1 MSNRRK
7 FMKLV
12 GGIGA
17 ATVAGGAGVVSMTG
31 GAAASTVSISATGP
45 STVSNDRG
53 DVSKVTV
60 DPAFNVNWSGLD
72 DAVGKV
78 FWLLEAKVA
87 GGDWQPIYRA
97 TPWLSAE
104 DIGTSGTFSRPNSNN
119 GGLGPLVIADEQGRP
134 DYDGWNWDSYG
145 DADLSSFLSGTSL
158 GSAENYVNGSEPVGS
173 GPTPQNNFPDQ
184 NAGYYGAASDTAPFD
199 NNNDDAGNGSSE
211 TTTVQLRYTIELQ
224 RPNLSQLKYRVDY
237 DQIEDVAD
245 EEEFSNLADSEQKS
259 IAVEQIDGLEE
270 SDIDEGN
277 SRLVMEGE
285 DGYQSFDSYSDGA
298 GIPYNV
304 LRNNTDHVGIIV
316 ETAQFGVSAQNLGS
330 DSGVTGDSNT
340 AAE

>member
-31 GAAASTVSISATGP
+31 GAAATGP

-134 DYDGWNWDSYG
+134 DYDGWNWGSYG

>member
-53 DVSKVTV
+53 NVSKVTV

-134 DYDGWNWDSYG
+134 DYDGWNWGSYG

-304 LRNNTDHVGIIV
+304 LQNNTDHVGIIV

>member
-134 DYDGWNWDSYG
+134 DYDGWNWGSYG

>member
-1 MSNRRK
+1 
-7 FMKLV
+7 MKLV

-134 DYDGWNWDSYG
+134 DYDGWNWGSYG

>member
-1 MSNRRK
+1 MSNQRK

-134 DYDGWNWDSYG
+134 DYDGWNWGSYG

>member
-1 MSNRRK
+1 
-7 FMKLV
+7 MKLV

-17 ATVAGGAGVVSMTG
+17 ATVAGGAGVMSMTG

-53 DVSKVTV
+53 DISRVTV

-72 DAVGKV
+72 DAVGKI

-87 GGDWQPIYRA
+87 DGDWQPVYRA
-97 TPWLSAE
+97 TPWLAAD
-104 DIGTSGTFSRPNSNN
+104 DIGTSGSFTRPNSNN
-119 GGLGPLVIADEQGRP
+119 GGLGPLVIADEDGRP
-134 DYDGWNWDSYG
+134 DYSAMEYVDTQSTYLD
-145 DADLSSFLSGTSL
+145 GTSM
-158 GSAENYVNGSEPVGS
+158 GSASNYPTNGVIL
-173 GPTPQNNFPDQ
+173 QNNFPDED
-184 NAGYYGAASDTAPFD
+184 AGYYGAASNTTPFD
-199 NNNDDAGNGSSE
+199 NDNEDAGNGSSE
-211 TTTVQLRYTIELQ
+211 TTSVQLRYTIELQ
-224 RPNLSQLKYRVDY
+224 RPNQSQLKYLVDY
-237 DQIEDVAD
+237 DQVAEVAD
-245 EEEFSNLADSEQKS
+245 ADEFSDIPASEQKS

-285 DGYQSFDSYSDGA
+285 DGYQSFDSYGDGA

-316 ETAQFGVSAQNLGS
+316 ETAQFGVTAQNLGS
-330 DSGVTGDSNT
+330 DSGVTGSSN
-340 AAE
+340 AGAK

>member
-1 MSNRRK
+1 
-7 FMKLV
+7 MKLV

-17 ATVAGGAGVVSMTG
+17 ATVAGGAGVMSMTG

-134 DYDGWNWDSYG
+134 DYDGWNWGSYG

-158 GSAENYVNGSEPVGS
+158 GSAENYVNESEPVGS

>member
-1 MSNRRK
+1 
-7 FMKLV
+7 MKLV

-134 DYDGWNWDSYG
+134 DYDGWNWGSYG

-158 GSAENYVNGSEPVGS
+158 GSAENYVNESEPVGS
-173 GPTPQNNFPDQ
+173 GPTP
-184 NAGYYGAASDTAPFD
+184 
-199 NNNDDAGNGSSE
+199 
-211 TTTVQLRYTIELQ
+211 R
-224 RPNLSQLKYRVDY
+224 RPCHS
-237 DQIEDVAD
+237 
-245 EEEFSNLADSEQKS
+245 
-259 IAVEQIDGLEE
+259 
-270 SDIDEGN
+270 
-277 SRLVMEGE
+277 
-285 DGYQSFDSYSDGA
+285 
-298 GIPYNV
+298 
-304 LRNNTDHVGIIV
+304 T
-316 ETAQFGVSAQNLGS
+316 
-330 DSGVTGDSNT
+330 
-340 AAE
+340 